1 MKFVYLTV
9 DKSLEDAMNN
19 EIDLD
24 MYGIIGWEL
33 ITILQIKNNVKYVF
47 KRKID

>member
-1 MKFVYLTV
+1 MKFVYLIV

-24 MYGIIGWEL
+24 MYGRLGWEL
-33 ITILQIKNNVKYVF
+33 ITILQSKNNVKYVF